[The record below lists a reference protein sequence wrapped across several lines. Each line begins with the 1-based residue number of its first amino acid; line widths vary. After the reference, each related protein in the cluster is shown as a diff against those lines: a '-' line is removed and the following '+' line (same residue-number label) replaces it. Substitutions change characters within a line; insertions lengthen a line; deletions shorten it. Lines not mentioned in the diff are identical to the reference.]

1 LLGFGNVARAF
12 ARFLGESRVAEEIQI
27 RAIADSTGG
36 VFIASSEHLDR
47 LIQMKESGLSLR
59 NCSPHD
65 CIGDPGAFIDALRN
79 SGVQAVVE
87 SLPNRLEDGEPA
99 LSLLRRL
106 LAAGIPV
113 VTVNKGPLV
122 HGWVE
127 LEEAARAGGARLAC
141 SGATG
146 VQPPAELR
154 DCRTVEIQGILNGTV
169 NHILSAMQMRSLTFA
184 EGLAE
189 ARSLGIAEPDPRM
202 DIEGWDAACKIVIL
216 SNRWMSAGA
225 RLDDVTRIAIG
236 PETESLAQTARASQR
251 RLRLLSRARMWQ
263 GRVRLSVVPK
273 LVTPGSP
280 FYALDGV
287 RKGALFRTGERGDLF
302 VEGRSGRQ
310 AISEI
315 ILGDV
320 MEIRGR
326 AQETRS

>member
-1 LLGFGNVARAF
+1 
-12 ARFLGESRVAEEIQI
+12 
-27 RAIADSTGG
+27 
-36 VFIASSEHLDR
+36 
-47 LIQMKESGLSLR
+47 MKESGLSLR
-59 NCSPHD
+59 NCSPQD
-65 CIGDPGAFIDALRN
+65 CIADPDAFIDALRN
-79 SGVQAVVE
+79 SGVQGVVE

-106 LAAGIPV
+106 LAAGIAV

-127 LEEAARAGGARLAC
+127 LEEAARAGDARLAC

-169 NHILSAMQMRSLTFA
+169 NHILSAMQMRSLTFD

-202 DIEGWDAACKIVIL
+202 DVEGWDAACKIVIL
-216 SNRWMSAGA
+216 SNRWMGAGA
-225 RLDDVTRIAIG
+225 TLDDVTRIGIG
-236 PETESLAQTARASQR
+236 PETESLAKTARASQR
-251 RLRLLSRARMWQ
+251 KLRLLSRARVWQ
-263 GRVRLSVVPK
+263 GRVRLSVAPK
-273 LVTPGSP
+273 LVAPGSP

-287 RKGALFRTGERGDLF
+287 RKGAIFRTGERGDLF

-315 ILGDV
+315 ILADV

-326 AQETRS
+326 AQETQS

>member
-1 LLGFGNVARAF
+1 
-12 ARFLGESRVAEEIQI
+12 LGEFRVAEEIQI

>member
-1 LLGFGNVARAF
+1 V
-12 ARFLGESRVAEEIQI
+12 RFLGESRVAEEIQI

-36 VFIASSEHLDR
+36 VFLASPEHLDR

-65 CIGDPGAFIDALRN
+65 CIADPGAFIDALRN

-122 HGWVE
+122 HGWVG

-236 PETESLAQTARASQR
+236 PETESLAETARSSQR
-251 RLRLLSRARMWQ
+251 KLRLLSRARVWQ

-273 LVTPGSP
+273 LVAPGSP